1 MNNINY
7 GTIKKH
13 LSSNIFIIIGILLVN
28 LCILLGDTSSKELNY
43 ADIIIFYILNVWIV
57 YSDYNVIIK
66 AGYIPN
72 ISKRWVLLFGVF
84 FFVFWVW
91 KRYTWLGDKTRILFW
106 VLLLST
112 GVSFYYSYNA
122 ANNKLLGET
131 ACEQLSTHIMSEQY
145 NRPDI
150 KCSRVVGIKE
160 IDKNFYKARAIF
172 NNGTTQSITI
182 DVREENGQQMVYVS
196 LIPLGN

>member
-43 ADIIIFYILNVWIV
+43 VDIIIFYILNVWIV

-84 FFVFWVW
+84 FFITWVW
-91 KRYTWLGDKTRILFW
+91 KRYSLLGDKARPLFW

-112 GVSFYYSYNA
+112 SVSFYYVFNSES
-122 ANNKLLGET
+122 NKIIGET
-131 ACEQLSTHIMSEQY
+131 ACSLTTQIISEQY
-145 NRPDI
+145 NHPDI
-150 KCSRVVGIKE
+150 KCSRVVEIKE
-160 IDKNFYKARAIF
+160 IDNNFYKARAIF

-196 LIPLGN
+196 LNPLGN